1 MTDYTVKRNYH
12 GQVLVADPGAPPITG
27 EWMTSKDGKDYFKA
41 DNKRDD
47 IHAYARTSKAGEH
60 LKGSAEKL
68 IEFNSSMAV
77 IGTMMNEGVQSE
89 VATLINEYDG
99 DPYYK
104 GDDGGW
110 KSGKKR
116 LLEQVELARKI
127 GGDASASALGTEF
140 HKLAEQVNK
149 GKTPPLVRQA
159 LRARLGE
166 YMRRTQK
173 IEFLK
178 QEILIVND
186 IIKRAGSID
195 YCAKFPA
202 GLTTPDGITH
212 SEPIICAADLKTG
225 KWDPVYP
232 AGVFAQL
239 FGYAGGFQY
248 NQETNE
254 RLPIHP
260 DFNSRWAVLVH
271 FPLAVEGSTVS
282 FYWVDMNIGKEAA
295 LLNMRLDNM
304 IKYFL
309 SKAGK
314 PIPFDLEEQ

>member
-1 MTDYTVKRNYH
+1 M
-12 GQVLVADPGAPPITG
+12 ADPGAPPITG
-27 EWMTSKDGKDYFKA
+27 EWLVSKDQKDYFKV
-41 DNKRDD
+41 DPKRDD
-47 IHAYARTSKAGEH
+47 IHAYSRTSKAGEH

-68 IEFNSSMAV
+68 IEFKSSMAV
-77 IGTMMNEGVQSE
+77 IGTMMNEGIQSE
-89 VATLINEYDG
+89 VTTLINEYQG

-104 GDDGGW
+104 GDDDGW

-116 LLEQVELARKI
+116 LLDQVELAHKI

-149 GKTPPLVRQA
+149 GEKPTLVRQA
-159 LRARLGE
+159 LRHRLGE
-166 YMRRTQK
+166 YMRRTSTIK
-173 IEFLK
+173 FLR

-195 YCAKFPA
+195 YLMQLPA

-212 SEPIICAADLKTG
+212 NDPLICAGDLKTG

-239 FGYAGGFQY
+239 YGYAGGMRY
-248 NQETNE
+248 DQETNE
-254 RLPIHP
+254 RLSLHE

-271 FPLAVEGSTVS
+271 FPLAVPDSTVS
-282 FYWVDMNIGKEAA
+282 YYWVDMKVGKRAA
-295 LLNMRLDNM
+295 ELNMALDNM
-304 IKYFL
+304 IKFFG

-314 PIPFDLEEQ
+314 PVPFDLEAE